1 MGKNVRSENAASLIE
16 GKIIGY
22 PSRFSL
28 VHFMKELEYIII
40 WFAKK

>member
-16 GKIIGY
+16 GKIVGY
-22 PSRFSL
+22 SSRFSL

-40 WFAKK
+40 